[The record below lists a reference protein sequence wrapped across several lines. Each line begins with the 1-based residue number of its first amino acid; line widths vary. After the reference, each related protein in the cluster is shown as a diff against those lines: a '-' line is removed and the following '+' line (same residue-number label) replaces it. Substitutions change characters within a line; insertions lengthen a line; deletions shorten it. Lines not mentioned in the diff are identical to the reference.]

1 MYAYTKRPFQFV
13 FLQLQIR
20 RTIGWWFMAFCV
32 GLYCVVYV
40 IARAFWTAGAKEK
53 AFKRQFVNYATEKL
67 QSQVN
72 VISAECSG
80 QVHQ

>member
-1 MYAYTKRPFQFV
+1 
-13 FLQLQIR
+13 
-20 RTIGWWFMAFCV
+20 MAFCV

-40 IARAFWTAGAKEK
+40 IARAFWTAGAKGK